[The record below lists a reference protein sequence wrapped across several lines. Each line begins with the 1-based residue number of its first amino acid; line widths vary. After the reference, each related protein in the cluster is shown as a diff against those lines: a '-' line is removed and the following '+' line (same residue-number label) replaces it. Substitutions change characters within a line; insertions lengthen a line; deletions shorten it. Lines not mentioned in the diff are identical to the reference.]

1 MDFLVTG
8 GAGFIGSH
16 LVHRLVELGHSV
28 RVLDDLSS
36 GKRENLADVLSKT
49 DWIQGDMADPTTA
62 RRACRGVDVVLHE
75 AAVPSVPKSVDDPQT
90 SHRSN
95 VEGTFQLLLAAR
107 DEKVRRFI
115 YAGSSSAYGES
126 PTLPK
131 VESMPT
137 DPLSPYAVQKLTGEF
152 YCRAFAKC
160 YGLQTLTMR
169 YFNVFGPRQDPR
181 SQYAAAIPA
190 FVTAI
195 LHDRPP
201 TVYGDGEQTRD
212 FTYIEN
218 VIHANLLAA
227 KARQTNGEVI
237 NVACGGRISINQIIA
252 DINRYFGRNIKPSY
266 LPDRQGDIK
275 HSAADISLARRVIG
289 YEPVVSTLE
298 GLKLTMDWY
307 AERIAN

>member
-49 DWIQGDMADPTTA
+49 DWIQGDMADPATA

-75 AAVPSVPKSVDDPQT
+75 AAVPSVPKSVDDPVT

-195 LHDRPP
+195 IQDRPP

-227 KARQTNGEVI
+227 RAERTSGEVI

-252 DINRYFGRNIKPSY
+252 DINRYFGKNIKPNY
-266 LPDRQGDIK
+266 LPERQGDIK

-289 YEPVVSTLE
+289 YEPIVSTLD
-298 GLKLTMDWY
+298 GLKLAMDWY
-307 AERIAN
+307 AERMAN

>member
-36 GKRENLADVLSKT
+36 GKRENLVDVLSKT
-49 DWIQGDMADPTTA
+49 DWIQGDMADPAIA

-75 AAVPSVPKSVDDPQT
+75 AAVPSVPKSVDDPAT

-195 LHDRPP
+195 LQNRAP

-227 KARQTNGEVI
+227 KAERTNGEVVNI
-237 NVACGGRISINQIIA
+237 ACGGRISINQIIA
-252 DINRYFGRNIKPSY
+252 DINRYFGKSIKPDY
-266 LPDRQGDIK
+266 LPERQGDIK
-275 HSAADISLARRVIG
+275 HSAADISLARKVIG
-289 YEPVVSTLE
+289 YQPIVSTLD
-298 GLKLTMDWY
+298 GLKRTMDWY
-307 AERIAN
+307 AARIAI

>member
-1 MDFLVTG
+1 MNFLVTG

-16 LVHRLVELGHSV
+16 LVHRLVELGNSV

-49 DWIQGDMADPTTA
+49 DWIQGDMADPATA

-75 AAVPSVPKSVDDPQT
+75 AAVPSVPKSVDDPVT

-152 YCRAFAKC
+152 YCRAFSKC

-181 SQYAAAIPA
+181 SNYAAAIPA

-195 LHDRPP
+195 LHDRAPI
-201 TVYGDGEQTRD
+201 VYGDGEQTRD

-227 KARQTNGEVI
+227 KAERTNGEVI

-252 DINRYFGRNIKPSY
+252 DINRYFGRNINPNY
-266 LPDRQGDIK
+266 LPERQGDIK

-298 GLKLTMDWY
+298 GLKMTMDWY

>member
-49 DWIQGDMADPTTA
+49 DWIQGDMADPATA

-195 LHDRPP
+195 LQDRPP

-227 KARQTNGEVI
+227 KARQTSGEVI

-252 DINRYFGRNIKPSY
+252 DINRYFGKNIKPSY

-307 AERIAN
+307 AEKIAN

>member
-49 DWIQGDMADPTTA
+49 DWIQGDMADPATA

-75 AAVPSVPKSVDDPQT
+75 AAVPSVPKSVDDPVT

-195 LHDRPP
+195 LQDRPP

-227 KARQTNGEVI
+227 KARQTSGEVI

-252 DINRYFGRNIKPSY
+252 DINRYFGKNIKPSY
-266 LPDRQGDIK
+266 LPERQGDIK

-298 GLKLTMDWY
+298 GLKMAMDWY
-307 AERIAN
+307 AEKIAN

>member
-195 LHDRPP
+195 LQDRPP

-252 DINRYFGRNIKPSY
+252 DINRYFGKNIKPSY

>member
-36 GKRENLADVLSKT
+36 GKRENLVDVLSKT
-49 DWIQGDMADPTTA
+49 DWIQGDMADPAIA

-75 AAVPSVPKSVDDPQT
+75 AAVPSVPKSVDDPAT

-190 FVTAI
+190 FVMAI
-195 LHDRPP
+195 LQDRAP

-227 KARQTNGEVI
+227 KAERTNGEVV
-237 NVACGGRISINQIIA
+237 NVACGGRISINRIIA
-252 DINRYFGRNIKPSY
+252 DINRYFGKNIKPNY

-275 HSAADISLARRVIG
+275 HSAADISLARKVIG
-289 YEPVVSTLE
+289 YEPIVSTLD

-307 AERIAN
+307 AARIAN